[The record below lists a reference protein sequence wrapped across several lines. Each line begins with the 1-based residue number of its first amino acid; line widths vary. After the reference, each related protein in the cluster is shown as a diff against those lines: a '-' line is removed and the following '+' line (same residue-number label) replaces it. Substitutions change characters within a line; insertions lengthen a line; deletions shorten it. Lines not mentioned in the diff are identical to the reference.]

1 LHDFAVGLMQKKFFM
16 RVKEWFKD
24 WFNSPYYDLLYHYRN
39 EEEARGFIDLLMKYL
54 QPKLCASMLDVACGK
69 GRHSKCLSDMG
80 FDVTG
85 FDLSENSIASAK
97 KFENEHLH
105 FYVHDM
111 RRTFWIN
118 YFDYA
123 FNFFTSFGYFNT
135 RREDDDAMRTIVQSL
150 NSNGI
155 FVIDYLNVHYVEDN
169 FVRSEVKII
178 DGIKFYLTRWQDENH
193 FYKQVQVE
201 DENHAMKHC
210 STEKVSKFSLGDITE
225 MLAYQSLQ
233 VVDVFGDYQLG
244 KYDVRKSPRMIVVG
258 KKVVK

>member
-1 LHDFAVGLMQKKFFM
+1 MAT
-16 RVKEWFKD
+16 KD
-24 WFNSPYYDLLYHYRN
+24 WFKQWFDSPYYDILYHYRD
-39 EEEARGFIDLLMKYL
+39 EAEARGFIDKLIAKL
-54 QPKLCASMLDVACGK
+54 QPKKGATMLDVACGK
-69 GRHSKCLSDMG
+69 GRHSKCLADMG
-80 FDVTG
+80 FDVTA
-85 FDLSENSIASAK
+85 FDLSPASIEAAK

-105 FYVHDM
+105 FYLHDM
-111 RRTFWIN
+111 RNIFWIN

-135 RREDDDAMRTIVQSL
+135 RREDDDAMRTITQSL
-150 NSNGI
+150 NANGI

-169 FVRSEVKII
+169 LVRSEEKII
-178 DGIKFYLTRWQDENH
+178 DGIKFYLTRWQDETH

-225 MLAYQSLQ
+225 MLAYQHMQ
-233 VVDVFGDYQLG
+233 VQDVFGDYQLG

-258 KKVVK
+258 KKMVK